1 MLDDLAIKVA
11 KVYSSCI
18 DERPTQL
25 TTLEM
30 LTGFEHRMSLLFQQ
44 VESIPEDV
52 LKTLRN
58 IKDSEKRRRF
68 VSLNADV

>member
-1 MLDDLAIKVA
+1 MLNDLAIKVA
-11 KVYSSCI
+11 KVYSSCV

-30 LTGFEHRMSLLFQQ
+30 LTGFEHHISLLFQQ
-44 VESIPEDV
+44 VESIPEDM

-58 IKDSEKRRRF
+58 IKDSEKRSRF